1 MSGDKLI
8 VKIEDD
14 GSFKLNARNLAG
26 SESEI
31 MAELE
36 ALAELLSGDPKMLKV
51 EKHESGHTHIHVGGG
66 HVHTGQR

>member
-1 MSGDKLI
+1 MADRLI
-8 VKIEDD
+8 VTIEND

-26 SESEI
+26 SEAEI

-51 EKHESGHTHIHVGGG
+51 EKHEAGHVHLHVGGG
-66 HVHTGQR
+66 HIHTGQG